1 MVHFYTAYLTAG
13 DYKTNGKIVQLK
25 TIDFYFLELRSK
37 FKQSLCQLSNTNPK
51 RLQ

>member
-1 MVHFYTAYLTAG
+1 VGHNQRKNALMVHFYTAYLTAG

-37 FKQSLCQLSNTNPK
+37 FG
-51 RLQ
+51 